1 VGRYRTITK
10 EVDVDIYISD
20 LMEEL
25 EDDELIEELKKRK
38 CDMRFMEELEDD
50 ELIEELKKRKC
61 DMRFM
66 DFSFPELDD
75 SSFRERMEEM
85 IYQVTTDR
93 AKVIN
98 EVLQESYHY
107 SFLKESK

>member
-1 VGRYRTITK
+1 MSRYRSISVDV
-10 EVDVDIYISD
+10 EVDVSD
-20 LMEEL
+20 VVDQL
-25 EDDELIEELKKRK
+25 EDDELIDELKRRK
-38 CDMRFMEELEDD
+38 CDT
-50 ELIEELKKRKC
+50 
-61 DMRFM
+61 RFM

-93 AKVIN
+93 AKVIH

-107 SFLKESK
+107 PFIKEVTA